1 MLWHA
6 TTMFNTTTTI
16 FLNDNRDNRDN
27 SLNCW
32 CKQKP
37 HKKNC
42 LYCLKKI
49 AVIIKKFV
57 LESYSC
63 SKKIAVAVK
72 KKRRFRRE
80 QNGGKKSKKTAR
92 KKAEAFC
99 IFMHFCPCF

>member
-1 MLWHA
+1 MFWHA
-6 TTMFNTTTTI
+6 TTMFNTTTTMFNTTTTI

-49 AVIIKKFV
+49 AVK
-57 LESYSC
+57 
-63 SKKIAVAVK
+63 
-72 KKRRFRRE
+72 
-80 QNGGKKSKKTAR
+80 
-92 KKAEAFC
+92 
-99 IFMHFCPCF
+99 